1 MSKLLRRIGVITLAL
16 AFAALLVGVW
26 LWNDRVDL
34 ASLNLPIAQ
43 TGTTDNGGVTV
54 TWLGVTTLLF
64 DDGQTRLLTDGF
76 FSRPG
81 VIDLAL
87 DRSVTPD
94 IEGIER
100 ALHQAGISTLAAVMT
115 VHSHFDHAMD
125 TAEVAKRTGAV
136 VVGSVSTANLARGA
150 NLPEERIVDFTNGGS
165 RSFGSFTVTFIR
177 SRHMPLD
184 SQGTPPFPGTV
195 DEPLV
200 PPAPISAWLEGGS
213 YSIVIAH
220 PRGTAI
226 VQGSAGYVES
236 ALDGV
241 RADVVLLGIAGLA
254 RLGRGY
260 TGDYWREI
268 VGRTGARRVLP
279 IHHDDF
285 TRPYGEVLP
294 FPRIV
299 DDLETT
305 MGWLAALATPGAKPI
320 SIELPSWGV
329 PIRLF

>member
-1 MSKLLRRIGVITLAL
+1 MTKLLRRIGMFIVGLVFLFVLA
-16 AFAALLVGVW
+16 GIW
-26 LWNDRVDL
+26 LWNDRVEL
-34 ASLNLPIAQ
+34 ASLGLPIAPP
-43 TGTTDNGGVTV
+43 GTTEGGAVTV

-64 DDGQTRLLTDGF
+64 DDGETRLLTDGF

-81 VIDLAL
+81 VVDLAL
-87 DRSVTPD
+87 DRSVAPD
-94 IEGIER
+94 LEAIER
-100 ALHQAGISTLAAVMT
+100 ALRAAGISGLAAVMT

-125 TAEVAKRTGAV
+125 TAEVARRTGAV
-136 VVGSVSTANLARGA
+136 VIGSASTANLARGA
-150 NLPEERIVDFTNGGS
+150 RLPEERIVDFTDGGS
-165 RSFGSFTVTFIR
+165 RSFGLFTVTFIP

-184 SQGTPPFPGTV
+184 ADGTPPFPGTI
-195 DEPLV
+195 DSPLV

-220 PRGTAI
+220 PRGTAL
-226 VQGSAGYVES
+226 VQGSAGYVEGS
-236 ALDGV
+236 LDGV
-241 RADVVLLGIAGLA
+241 QADAALLGIAGLA
-254 RLGRGY
+254 RLGRDY
-260 TGDYWREI
+260 TETYWREI

-299 DDLETT
+299 DDLDTSV
-305 MGWLAALATPGAKPI
+305 GWLTDLAARTKDPVA
-320 SIELPSWGV
+320 IELLPWGV

>member
-1 MSKLLRRIGVITLAL
+1 MTKPLRRIGGAVLTLAL
-16 AFAALLVGVW
+16 VAVLAGIW

-34 ASLNLPIAQ
+34 ASLNLPTAQ
-43 TGTTDNGGVTV
+43 AGTTEGGAVTV

-64 DDGQTRLLTDGF
+64 DDGETRLLTDGF

-87 DRSVTPD
+87 DRSVAPD
-94 IEGIER
+94 RENIER
-100 ALHQAGISTLAAVMT
+100 ALRDAGISNLAAIMT

-136 VVGSVSTANLARGA
+136 VLGSASTANLARGA
-150 NLPEERIVDFTNGGS
+150 GLAEERIVDWTDGGS
-165 RSFGSFTVTFIR
+165 RSFGRFTVTFIR
-177 SRHMPLD
+177 SRHMPID
-184 SQGTPPFPGTV
+184 ADGNPPFPGTV
-195 DEPLV
+195 DAPLV
-200 PPAPISAWLEGGS
+200 PPAPISAWREGGS

-220 PRGTAI
+220 PRGTAL
-226 VQGSAGYVES
+226 VQGSAGYVEG

-254 RLGRGY
+254 RNGHDY
-260 TGDYWREI
+260 TQAYWREI

-285 TRPYGEVLP
+285 TRPYGEVIP

-299 DDLETT
+299 DDLETSVA
-305 MGWLAALATPGAKPI
+305 WLRALAVSKQPAVT
-320 SIELPSWGV
+320 IELLPWGDPV
-329 PIRLF
+329 VLF

>member
-1 MSKLLRRIGVITLAL
+1 VRRGGILVLSLIVLAL
-16 AFAALLVGVW
+16 LAGVW

-34 ASLNLPIAQ
+34 ASLDFPMAQ
-43 TGTTDNGGVTV
+43 TGTTDGGAVTA

-64 DDGQTRLLTDGF
+64 DDGETRLLTDGF

-87 DRSVTPD
+87 DRSVSPD
-94 IEGIER
+94 VEDIER
-100 ALHQAGISTLAAVMT
+100 ALREARVSNLAAVMT

-136 VVGSVSTANLARGA
+136 VLGSASTANVARGA
-150 NLPEERIVDFTNGGS
+150 KLPEERIVDWTDGGS
-165 RSFGSFTVTFIR
+165 RSFGRFTVRFIR

-184 SQGTPPFPGTV
+184 AEGNPPFPGTI
-195 DEPLV
+195 DAPLV
-200 PPAPISAWLEGGS
+200 PPVPISAWREGGS

-220 PRGTAI
+220 PSGTAL
-226 VQGSAGYVES
+226 VQGSAGYVEG

-241 RADVVLLGIAGLA
+241 EADVVFLGLGGLA
-254 RLGRGY
+254 RLGRNY
-260 TGDYWREI
+260 TAEYWSEI
-268 VGRTGARRVLP
+268 VARTGARRVLP
-279 IHHDDF
+279 IHYDDF

-299 DDLETT
+299 DDLEASL
-305 MGWLAALATPGAKPI
+305 GWLTELAARAEKPVA
-320 SIELPSWGV
+320 IELLPWGAPV
-329 PIRLF
+329 RLF